1 MAVSFGVFEVGWTIM
16 PDVYRDVRNKKA
28 LPGYSSYILNK
39 HQRMYVEI
47 VPRQGLSIR
56 TI

>member
-28 LPGYSSYILNK
+28 LPGYSSYILNNIK
-39 HQRMYVEI
+39 GCMWK
-47 VPRQGLSIR
+47 
-56 TI
+56 